1 MAEYINI
8 GKIQVAKNLYDF
20 VNEEALED
28 AELEQTKFWSDFEQL
43 VNDFTPKNKQL
54 LQERQ
59 DLQDKIDDWHKENT
73 EFNAKTYKAFL
84 KEIGYLEEEVEDFEI
99 NVTNVDDEMAIT
111 GGPQL
116 VVPINNPRFAINAA
130 NARWGSLY
138 DALYGSDIISEENGQ
153 EKGSSYNEKRGEI
166 VIQKGRTLL
175 DESTPLESG
184 SHSDATL
191 YSVVNDE
198 LRVELNSS
206 STVTLKNKEQFKGYQ
221 GRAETPS
228 AILLENNGLHIDIQV
243 DPSSQIGKTDAAG
256 VQDIVLESAITSIMD
271 CEDSVTAVDSEDKV
285 DIYKNWL
292 GLIRGELTTQVAK
305 GDRTFE
311 RKFKDDRI
319 YTAAKGGEVR
329 LSGRVLMLVR
339 NVGHLLRNDA
349 VLNEDGSD
357 SYEGILDAVF
367 TSLMAKHNLLGK
379 GKHINSKKGSI
390 YIVKP
395 KMHGSK
401 EVEFT
406 NDLFGRVEDMLD
418 LERNTLKVGVM
429 DEERRTSLNLK
440 NCINEVKERAIFI
453 NTGFLDRTGD
463 EIHTAMKMGP
473 MVRKNDMKNAKWL
486 GSYEKNNV
494 QAGLAAGFQGNA
506 QIGKGM
512 WAMPDKM
519 ADMVK
524 QKIGHVKAGANTAWV
539 PSPTAGTLHAI
550 HYHEIDFREMQN
562 DILNNGMDINYE
574 DDILEIPIE
583 SNPNWSKEEI
593 QDELDNNA
601 QTMLGYVVRWVEQG
615 VGCSKVPDIQ
625 DVGLMEDRATLRI
638 SSQMMAN
645 WLQHEICTKDQV
657 EETLERMAKI
667 VDKQNEGDDEYI
679 KMSPNYDDSVAF
691 QAARE
696 LIFEGHKQPNGYTEP
711 ILHRRRIEAKK
722 KQGITN

>member
-1 MAEYINI
+1 MSDYIRV
-8 GKIQVAKNLYDF
+8 GKIQVAKQLYDF
-20 VNEEALED
+20 VNQEALKD
-28 AELEQTKFWSDFEQL
+28 AELEQDKFWNDFEQI
-43 VNDFTPKNKQL
+43 VSDFTPRNEKL

-59 DLQDKIDDWHKENT
+59 DIQGKIDNWHEENKE
-73 EFNAKTYKAFL
+73 FDAKTYKEFL
-84 KEIGYLEEEVEDFEI
+84 EEIGYLEEEVDDFKI
-99 NVTNVDDEMAIT
+99 DVKNVDDEIAKT

-116 VVPINNPRFAINAA
+116 VVPINNARYAINAA

-138 DALYGSDIISEENGQ
+138 DALYGSDVISEDNGQ
-153 EKGSSYNEKRGEI
+153 EKGSTYNEKRGAI
-166 VIQKGRTLL
+166 VIKKGRELL
-175 DESTPLESG
+175 DESVPLEKG
-184 SHSDATL
+184 SHETATL
-191 YSVVNDE
+191 YYVKNGE
-198 LRVELNSS
+198 LKVDLKSGE
-206 STVTLKNKEQFKGYQ
+206 TVGLKEPNQFKGYQ
-221 GRAETPS
+221 GREETPAS
-228 AILLENNGLHIDIQV
+228 ILLENNGLHIDIQI
-243 DPSSQIGKTDAAG
+243 DPSNVIGKTDLAG
-256 VQDIVLESAITSIMD
+256 IQDIVMESAITSIMD
-271 CEDSVTAVDSEDKV
+271 CEDSVTAVDTDDKV
-285 DIYKNWL
+285 EVYKNWL
-292 GLIRGELTTQVAK
+292 GLIRGELTAQVNK
-305 GDRTFE
+305 GVRTIE
-311 RKFKDDRI
+311 RKFNEDRI
-319 YTAAKGGEVR
+319 YTSPTKGEVR

-339 NVGHLLRNDA
+339 NVGHLLRNKA

-401 EVEFT
+401 EVKFT
-406 NDLFGRVEDMLD
+406 NELFARVEDMLD
-418 LERNTLKVGVM
+418 LERNTIKVGVM

-473 MVRKNDMKNAKWL
+473 MLRKADMKNAKWL
-486 GSYEKNNV
+486 DSYEKNNV
-494 QAGLAAGFQGNA
+494 QTGLATGFQGNA

-539 PSPTAGTLHAI
+539 PSPTAGTLHAL
-550 HYHEIDFREMQN
+550 HYHEVNFKEVQDKIIESG
-562 DILNNGMDINYE
+562 LEVNYQ

-583 SNPNWSKEEI
+583 SNPNWTEEEI

-615 VGCSKVPDIQ
+615 VGCSKVPDIK

-645 WLQHEICTKDQV
+645 WLQHGICTKEQV
-657 EETLERMAKI
+657 EETLKRMAKI
-667 VDKQNEGDDEYI
+667 VDKQNEGDTEYI
-679 KMSPNYDDSVAF
+679 NMSPNYDESVAF

-696 LIFEGHKQPNGYTEP
+696 LVFEGHLQPNGYTEP

-722 KQGITN
+722 KQGIIN